1 VSTFSGEDQFIAFTI
16 RDNLIRVISARDMKN
31 TLRDIPTFESE
42 DEEREF
48 WATHDSTEYVDWD
61 KASPVYF
68 PKLKPSTKSIS
79 LRLPE
84 MMLDKL
90 RLIAHKRNVPYQ
102 SLIKVFLYER
112 INQEL
117 MHLERSED
125 SSSLERTE
133 VDRSRPPEVESLA

>member
-1 VSTFSGEDQFIAFTI
+1 
-16 RDNLIRVISARDMKN
+16 M
-31 TLRDIPTFESE
+31 PTFESE

-48 WATHDSTEYVDWD
+48 WATHDSTEYVDWG
-61 KASPVYF
+61 KASPAYF

-90 RLIAHKRNVPYQ
+90 RLIAHKRDVPYQ

-112 INQEL
+112 ISQEL
-117 MHLERSED
+117 MHLEQSED
-125 SSSLERTE
+125 SSSLERIQ
-133 VDRSRPPEVESLA
+133 VDGSRPSEVESLA